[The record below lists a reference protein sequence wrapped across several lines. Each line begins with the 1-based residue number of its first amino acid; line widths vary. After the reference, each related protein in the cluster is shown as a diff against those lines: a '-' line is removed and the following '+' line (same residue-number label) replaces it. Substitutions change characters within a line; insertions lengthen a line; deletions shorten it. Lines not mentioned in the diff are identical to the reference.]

1 MINNS
6 RTPLVWEDQELGAL
20 RLHVNTRARRLVFRA
35 KDDGIHVTLPPG
47 ITSSDLRKAI
57 EELRP
62 RLREAYHKRHTTL
75 IDLHYQI
82 DADFIH
88 LSVVQGECNRFLL
101 RADGADIQIVCP
113 RDTDFS
119 NEELQD
125 WLRKVVGEAMRSRAK
140 SVLPVRLQE
149 LAKKTGLT
157 YRSVKINSSTT
168 RWGSC
173 STRKDINLSYYLM
186 LLPATS
192 PPHAKNLPHY
202 TALARK
208 RPKCSGFNSPP
219 PSRNTSPPTRSDSRY
234 LSMPDHAHSGIKS
247 TLKTIFCG
255 LMTVLGLMHHL
266 LKFSEFR

>member
-113 RDTDFS
+113 HDTDFS

-186 LLPATS
+186 LLPARLVDYVLLHELTHTCVMNHSDTFWEMLNGFTNGQSFALRQELKRFRTS
-192 PPHAKNLPHY
+192 L
-202 TALARK
+202 
-208 RPKCSGFNSPP
+208 
-219 PSRNTSPPTRSDSRY
+219 
-234 LSMPDHAHSGIKS
+234 
-247 TLKTIFCG
+247 
-255 LMTVLGLMHHL
+255 
-266 LKFSEFR
+266 